1 MFLNFLN
8 KEITEAQKQKNKKH
22 IPDGEHVCSTL
33 TATHQACFNTAP
45 MLMVLI
51 ADQ

>member
-1 MFLNFLN
+1 
-8 KEITEAQKQKNKKH
+8 
-22 IPDGEHVCSTL
+22 L

-51 ADQ
+51 ADQWSTL